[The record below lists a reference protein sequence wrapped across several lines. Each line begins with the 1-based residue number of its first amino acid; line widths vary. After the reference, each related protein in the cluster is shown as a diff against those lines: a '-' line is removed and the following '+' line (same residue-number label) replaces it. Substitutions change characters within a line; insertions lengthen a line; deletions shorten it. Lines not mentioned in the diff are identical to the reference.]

1 MWAEMV
7 KVYSMDTRL
16 FSGSVL
22 KLKAEISKTCILF
35 MLLIWSKPFHP
46 SLSAFS
52 THIIRAFQT
61 LVSNWLKRI
70 GEVLL
75 ITFSSEIN
83 LLLRMILRHHVP
95 SSNDRIPSEALNM
108 KRSQAGTKASRG
120 VAGMTLVPPFPN
132 TFIIIRSLR
141 RNNYV
146 AAVSVE
152 FREHVIFTGKVISQ
166 IYFYSTPYLFLN
178 LKTI

>member
-1 MWAEMV
+1 
-7 KVYSMDTRL
+7 
-16 FSGSVL
+16 
-22 KLKAEISKTCILF
+22 
-35 MLLIWSKPFHP
+35 
-46 SLSAFS
+46 
-52 THIIRAFQT
+52 
-61 LVSNWLKRI
+61 
-70 GEVLL
+70 
-75 ITFSSEIN
+75 
-83 LLLRMILRHHVP
+83 
-95 SSNDRIPSEALNM
+95 
-108 KRSQAGTKASRG
+108 
-120 VAGMTLVPPFPN
+120 MTLVPPFPN